1 MSIIKN
7 TIFLS
12 LLYLFLSQKTF
23 PMVPN
28 PGYDTI
34 TSHPIFDIGNEN
46 TSHISPLDKQ
56 NTISIIMTNG
66 TIIVNTTNMDP
77 QCNLECYTG
86 CRVLFPEFIEQKYCI
101 INLCKCQIIEKEV
114 QLPEN
119 INSNNN
125 YKNNSNS
132 VQIANSEIHKY
143 STTAFV
149 GIDNSKNKINLSEQF
164 KNEKDEFYWIFYLL
178 IFLFSLGYELYILN
192 YISTKNEFSLIDWF
206 NEKNDTQFKKYR
218 NSNELENNN
227 NELRRCLL

>member
-1 MSIIKN
+1 MSFFKFIIY
-7 TIFLS
+7 LS
-12 LLYLFLSQKTF
+12 FIYYVLTQNNF
-23 PMVPN
+23 PMMPN

-34 TSHPIFDIGNEN
+34 TVHPVFDIGSHNITNVNQQNE
-46 TSHISPLDKQ
+46 K
-56 NTISIIMTNG
+56 SIIMTNG

-77 QCNLECYTG
+77 KCNLECYTG
-86 CRVLFPEFIEQKYCI
+86 CRILYPEFIEQKYCI
-101 INLCKCQIIEKEV
+101 MTLCKCQIIEQEV
-114 QLPEN
+114 KLPEN
-119 INSNNN
+119 IISNNN
-125 YKNNSNS
+125 FKNNSNS
-132 VQIANSEIHKY
+132 AQIASSEIHKY

-149 GIDNSKNKINLSEQF
+149 IIDNSKNKINLSEQF

-178 IFLFSLGYELYILN
+178 IFLFSLGYELYIFN